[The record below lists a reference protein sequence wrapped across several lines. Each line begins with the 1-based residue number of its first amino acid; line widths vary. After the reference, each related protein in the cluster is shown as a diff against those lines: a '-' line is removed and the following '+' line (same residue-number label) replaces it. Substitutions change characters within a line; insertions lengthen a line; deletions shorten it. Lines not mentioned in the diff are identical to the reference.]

1 MGCPSSFSILS
12 QDAET
17 VSLMEVATLCNN
29 AVVGRHAELQGSPT
43 EKALL
48 AAARDMDLSELRERY
63 TRLQETPF
71 SGETKSMAVKC
82 EAKSSG
88 AVTYFLKGAP
98 ERISAACRE
107 GSALLRLWRISTG
120 I

>member
-1 MGCPSSFSILS
+1 M
-12 QDAET
+12 
-17 VSLMEVATLCNN
+17 SLIEVATLCNN
-29 AVVGRHAELQGSPT
+29 AIVARNAELQGSPT

-48 AAARDMDLSELRERY
+48 AAAREMDLADLREGY

-107 GSALLRLWRISTG
+107 DSAIMRLSPIVAN
-120 I
+120 